1 MNKLASISIFLLVL
15 ALLKLPYGYYTFLRL
30 FIFIT
35 SCNYILN
42 DSKEEKSNI
51 FYGWLII
58 GLLYNPI
65 IPVYLRRDI
74 WQTINILSILFI
86 SFSIYKQKHKL

>member
-15 ALLKLPYGYYTFLRL
+15 ALFKLPYGYYTFLRL
-30 FIFIT
+30 FIFTT

-65 IPVYLRRDI
+65 IPIHLNKDI
-74 WQTINILSILFI
+74 WQIINILSILFI
-86 SFSIYKQKHKL
+86 SFGIYKQK